1 MKKMNLERERTASL
15 QYTGKDLTIKRIKI
29 KSIKFESNK
38 ITFLTDS
45 QDDDMKLISC
55 KDVGLFDELFFD
67 DDGCKTT
74 LSDIIS
80 EITFDSICIRE

>member
-29 KSIKFESNK
+29 KSIKFESDK

-67 DDGCKTT
+67 DDGCKTA

-80 EITFDSICIRE
+80 EITFDNICIRE